1 MIDVVFL
8 LIIFFL
14 TTSSLIELTR
24 APVDLPEEQGQQSTE
39 PQRAGIVVNVMRSG
53 ELVVE
58 SQSLTRA
65 QFLSRVDAEIAR
77 RNGDAARLD
86 LLIRADRSTSLLH
99 INELAEQ
106 LMARDVRS
114 WRLATRVPQ
123 TAANTSAPA
132 TP

>member
-77 RNGDAARLD
+77 LNGDAARLD

-114 WRLATRVPQ
+114 WRLATRVPP
-123 TAANTSAPA
+123 TAANTTAPA
-132 TP
+132 SP